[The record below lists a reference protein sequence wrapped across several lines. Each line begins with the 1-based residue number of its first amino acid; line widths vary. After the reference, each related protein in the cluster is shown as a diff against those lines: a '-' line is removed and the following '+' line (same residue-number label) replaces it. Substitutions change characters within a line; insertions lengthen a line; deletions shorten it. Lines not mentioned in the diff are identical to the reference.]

1 MLLRWAPRVGSSR
14 PSTRFRRPTKVNARM
29 RKRPPE
35 ESEQFFRDL
44 LNSMSLETPKRMK
57 IGEADPPPPSTSPE
71 LEGAQDHRLEG
82 IQAQGGRTRLST
94 HRESLTAMLNHEG
107 YPVGDGGGTPAL
119 QMEALESVM
128 RISMSEDSQQARY
141 MDSRYFRDGLRQIDF
156 VIAYADDGSEEEEE
170 VKKRAKRES
179 FETNLMEV
187 GLELE
192 LEDKKEDVETY
203 FLKVHAPS
211 SVLTRYSEILNMR
224 TCIKAE
230 EQERRKKSFYR
241 RLTTPFDYDHS
252 LISSAPENFS
262 TGFQSSK
269 EDQLMDKNRDTNFS
283 NAERTYI
290 VYELLRRAHYA
301 DDDEK
306 FGIQRLISNGTYE
319 AGFPLHDGGYDRE
332 PPKGT
337 LSTRRLLYQE
347 WARPLCWYKRQPLWL
362 VRKYFGDQ
370 IGLYFTWLGFYTKM
384 LIPAA
389 IVGVIC
395 FLFGI
400 ISLQDNIPSRDICDE
415 NGPGNFTMCPLC
427 DKACRHW
434 KLKDSCTFS
443 KFTFLFDNPATV
455 FFSIFMAFWATMFL
469 ELWKRKQSIVAW
481 EWDLDG
487 FEEEED
493 ARPEYEVKV
502 KTTRLNPVTGQ
513 DEPYLTRLQ
522 KVLRIFT
529 VSSFV
534 LFLLFLVI
542 GAVFGV
548 IVYRITMIAVL
559 NSSTVAVFKANAKL
573 VASITTAVMSLFVI
587 QILNCGRF
595 YGYPGN
601 TGARKSF
608 SYDLCDPA
616 GCLFEL
622 CIQLCIIMVGKQA
635 LNNFKELAL
644 PTVMNWW
651 RRRMR
656 SSRATVEDPAPNE
669 KEEAPQWEQDHTL
682 SSVSQMALFEEY
694 LEMVIQFGF
703 VTLFVAAFPLAPL
716 FALLNNIVEL
726 RLDAYKFVC
735 QVRRPLPKRVQDI
748 GAWFGILKAV
758 TYVAVTCNAFVIAYT
773 TDFIPRMVYEYSY
786 SSDETLRGYI
796 NSSLSVFD
804 TTNPN
809 FTKEFLAEEDKNLS
823 TTCRY
828 PGYRNPPNDPDGAY
842 EPSLM
847 HWHIFAARLAFV
859 VIFEH
864 IVFALTEIMA
874 YIIPDIPEAVKVQM
888 QRERFLARQ
897 ALFDTEKK
905 KIQAEKK
912 EKYMGMPP
920 PGGSSPVD
928 AVPALRLA
936 HPRPS
941 RGGGQARSLPH
952 RIHRDS
958 DASSSTRGN

>member
-1 MLLRWAPRVGSSR
+1 
-14 PSTRFRRPTKVNARM
+14 
-29 RKRPPE
+29 
-35 ESEQFFRDL
+35 
-44 LNSMSLETPKRMK
+44 MS
-57 IGEADPPPPSTSPE
+57 
-71 LEGAQDHRLEG
+71 
-82 IQAQGGRTRLST
+82 
-94 HRESLTAMLNHEG
+94 
-107 YPVGDGGGTPAL
+107 
-119 QMEALESVM
+119 
-128 RISMSEDSQQARY
+128 
-141 MDSRYFRDGLRQIDF
+141 
-156 VIAYADDGSEEEEE
+156 
-170 VKKRAKRES
+170 
-179 FETNLMEV
+179 
-187 GLELE
+187 
-192 LEDKKEDVETY
+192 
-203 FLKVHAPS
+203 
-211 SVLTRYSEILNMR
+211 
-224 TCIKAE
+224 
-230 EQERRKKSFYR
+230 
-241 RLTTPFDYDHS
+241 
-252 LISSAPENFS
+252 
-262 TGFQSSK
+262 
-269 EDQLMDKNRDTNFS
+269 
-283 NAERTYI
+283 RTYI
-290 VYELLRRAHYA
+290 VYELLRRVRYA
-301 DDDEK
+301 DDDKMK
-306 FGIQRLISNGTYE
+306 FGIQRLISNGTYDD
-319 AGFPLHDGGYDRE
+319 GFPLHDGRYDKD
-332 PPKGT
+332 PPNGT

-389 IVGVIC
+389 IVGVIS

-400 ISLQDNIPSRDICDE
+400 ISLQDNIASTGKEFCDLSRNLSSVIVSRDICDE

-427 DKACRHW
+427 DKACHYW

-455 FFSIFMAFWATMFL
+455 FFSIFMAFWATMYL
-469 ELWKRKQSIVAW
+469 ELWKRKQSIIAW

-493 ARPEYEVKV
+493 ARPEFEAKV
-502 KTTRLNPVTGQ
+502 SQDFPFFLIRRSVPLAKSTRLNPVTMQ
-513 DEPYLTRLQ
+513 YEPYLTRLE
-522 KVLRIFT
+522 KLLRLFT

-534 LFLLFLVI
+534 FFLLFLVI

-548 IVYRITMIAVL
+548 IVYRITIIAVL
-559 NSSTVAVFKANAKL
+559 NSSTVDMFKTNAKL
-573 VASITTAVMSLFVI
+573 VASLTAAVMSLFVI
-587 QILNCGRF
+587 EILNWVSALLVFARLALVFVFLLYMKVAEYLTNMELPRTQTEFENSYTFKMFLQDRDSSTHPFPENFKMVITVDSLQGRF
-595 YGYPGN
+595 FGYPGN

-635 LNNFKELAL
+635 LNNFQELAL
-644 PTVMNWW
+644 PTVINWW
-651 RRRMR
+651 RRRMW
-656 SSRATVEDPAPNE
+656 SSRATAEDRAQKV
-669 KEEAPQWEQDHTL
+669 KEELAPRWEQDYTL
-682 SSVSQMALFEEY
+682 SPVSQMALFEEY

-726 RLDAYKFVC
+726 RLDAYNFVC
-735 QVRRPLPKRVQDI
+735 QVRRPLPKRAQDI

-758 TYVAVTCNAFVIAYT
+758 TYMAVVCNHEEPLLSRESDFLTRTRSKMAATSDINMYPFVNVVTLINHDCDHKWSVFSFQAFVIAYT
-773 TDFIPRMVYEYSY
+773 TDFIPRMVYEYGY

-796 NSSLSVFD
+796 NASLSVFD

-809 FTKEFLAEEDKNLS
+809 FTEEFLAEEDRNES

-847 HWHIFAARLAFV
+847 YWHIFAARLVFV

-864 IVFALTEIMA
+864 MVFALTGILA
-874 YIIPDIPEAVKVQM
+874 SIVPDVPEAVKVQM

-912 EKYMGMPP
+912 EKNMGMPP
-920 PGGSSPVD
+920 PGGSSP
-928 AVPALRLA
+928 L
-936 HPRPS
+936 
-941 RGGGQARSLPH
+941 
-952 RIHRDS
+952 
-958 DASSSTRGN
+958 STRSPRSVSPILVPPEEVDKPSPSSLHPPRF